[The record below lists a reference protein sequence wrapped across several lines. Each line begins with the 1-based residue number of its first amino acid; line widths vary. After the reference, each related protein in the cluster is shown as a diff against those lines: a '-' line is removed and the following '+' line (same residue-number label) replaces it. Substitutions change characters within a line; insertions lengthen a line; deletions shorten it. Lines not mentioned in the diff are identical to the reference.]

1 MSRDSI
7 SSDSASLSAQL
18 LGIKTEEDLEALRK
32 KILLRNG
39 RLSGMGGKGNAKVAP
54 ENGKASPAGTGGAT
68 RFMSM
73 KKIAED
79 QREKVRKMREQKQ
92 EEERQALAAKRQ
104 EEMKLHMRQ
113 VMDQVLVDVKKD
125 LLTMLQDKIDAEK
138 EDIKGSLKEHIEQ
151 TETSINASLQEKM
164 NEGEPLDDRIA
175 KMQKEFEDS
184 FQEVLKKELD
194 QVQKQILENTV
205 NRIDKERKRWEDNF
219 KREADRKIRTA
230 KDAIQQD
237 FRIGLEDSQK
247 QCNDIIMKIQE
258 KTTSLEE
265 KLNRK
270 IAATE
275 AETSANIE
283 KSEKI
288 VYHTIS
294 EKMDER
300 DQAVKQAFY
309 KETKDIEQSINEIR
323 AEIGRVDSKCCV
335 IL

>member
-1 MSRDSI
+1 MSSK
-7 SSDSASLSAQL
+7 L
-18 LGIKTEEDLEALRK
+18 LGIQTEEELEELRK

-39 RLSGMGGKGNAKVAP
+39 RISGMGGKR
-54 ENGKASPAGTGGAT
+54 NGRVEPMAEAGKGSPIGKD
-68 RFMSM
+68 RFLSM
-73 KKIAED
+73 RKIAED
-79 QREKVRKMREQKQ
+79 QREKVRKLREQKQ
-92 EEERQALAAKRQ
+92 EEERQAVAAKRQ

-125 LLTMLQDKIDAEK
+125 LLSLLQQKIDTEK
-138 EDIKGSLKEHIEQ
+138 EEIKGSLKEHIDK
-151 TETSINASLQEKM
+151 TEANINDSLQKKM
-164 NEGEPLDDRIA
+164 DQAEPLDDRISR
-175 KMQKEFEDS
+175 MQQDFENS
-184 FQEVLKKELD
+184 FQEVLKKELEE
-194 QVQKQILENTV
+194 VQKQILENTV
-205 NRIDKERKRWEDNF
+205 TRIDKERKRWEDNF

-230 KDAIQQD
+230 KDAIQTD

-258 KTTSLEE
+258 KTVTLED

-275 AETSANIE
+275 AETKANIE

-300 DQAVKQAFY
+300 DNAVKQAFY
-309 KETKDIEQSINEIR
+309 KETKEIENSINEIR
-323 AEIGRVDSKCCV
+323 GEIGRVDSKCCV